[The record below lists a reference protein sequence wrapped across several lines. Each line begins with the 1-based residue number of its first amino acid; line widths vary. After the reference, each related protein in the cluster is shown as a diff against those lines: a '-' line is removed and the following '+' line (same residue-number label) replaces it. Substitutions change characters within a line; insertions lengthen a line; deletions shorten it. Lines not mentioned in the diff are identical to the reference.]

1 MRGLWTWSGIRLS
14 VVFSIATNLPD
25 EYALRNDVELTE
37 RVNVI
42 NAKLRKESVVEK
54 PKRVYDQHILKYT
67 DLDQLTRGGV
77 SFGVHRDQCMKVNG
91 VGGTD
96 SFGKWL
102 LLSTK
107 AMQEAE
113 RARAEAERAR
123 AERVELGEQERL
135 CVAQMDRMNGDAFS
149 GGTQRTLLDAGP
161 VQFGLAASCSWPPF
175 FSLQALGNRQK
186 ART

>member
-149 GGTQRTLLDAGP
+149 GGT
-161 VQFGLAASCSWPPF
+161 
-175 FSLQALGNRQK
+175 
-186 ART
+186 